1 MPAAPRPF
9 TLQCHPA
16 AACAAAR
23 AVTASVAAGAAGGWR
38 LSFTVTGDMARLRL
52 PAPAHAATAADGLW
66 RHTCLE
72 AFVGD
77 PQSARYHEFN
87 FSPSG
92 HWAAYVFAA
101 ERLRQPAAAPLPPP
115 RIACARD
122 AGSLRLTADL
132 PAAALPPVAKAGGW
146 LLGLAAVIEQDDG
159 RLSHWA
165 LAHPAAQPD
174 FHRRAGWTLLSLS

>member
-1 MPAAPRPF
+1 MSPAPRAF

-16 AACAAAR
+16 AACAAVR
-23 AVTASVAAGAAGGWR
+23 AVTASVEAGAAGGWR
-38 LSFTVTGDMARLRL
+38 LRFAVAGDMARLRL
-52 PAPAHAATAADGLW
+52 PAPARPPAAADGLW

-77 PQSARYHEFN
+77 PQGARYHEFN

-92 HWAAYVFAA
+92 QWAAYAFAA
-101 ERLRQPAAAPLPPP
+101 ERLPASAAAPLPPP
-115 RIACARD
+115 RIACRRD
-122 AGSLRLTADL
+122 AGWLRLDADL
-132 PAAALPPVAKAGGW
+132 PAAALPPGVNAAGGW

-159 RLSHWA
+159 RLSYWA

-174 FHRRAGWTLLSLS
+174 FHRRAGWTALS